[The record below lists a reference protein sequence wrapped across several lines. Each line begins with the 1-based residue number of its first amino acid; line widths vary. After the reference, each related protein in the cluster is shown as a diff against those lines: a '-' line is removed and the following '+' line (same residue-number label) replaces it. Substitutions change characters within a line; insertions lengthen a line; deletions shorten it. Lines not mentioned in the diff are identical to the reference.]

1 MDRVA
6 RASLDRHSVHRGRDA
21 RGATRPL
28 EGHASPHAGRAS
40 AHWTSCEQVAGRG
53 VAARH
58 RHDHGAYA
66 RAIHA
71 RPCETAPAQSG
82 RLIARFVLGDHQ
94 IVEDEIGVVLHGR
107 RLNEVGA
114 PCCVRLGAS
123 QAQRRDQRCDDF
135 PTNQQRHA
143 CSTPCARSRLGSV
156 GVARVDRGETAV
168 ERAGENVDERALPR
182 CGVAADACRAVDGLR
197 ERHVEREVLVVAQA
211 DFDVTRR
218 RALERF
224 GEDVELLMVRDEV
237 GVVAA
242 RRDARHERALDDDDN
257 NGSSVE
263 TRVGS
268 GVIDRVAGTNAFV
281 AACDGE

>member
-1 MDRVA
+1 MTILPFKKRLKRALQVSHDSYAQESGYRSPLSFWHVA
-6 RASLDRHSVHRGRDA
+6 LIQFRLRNVGELHDGQRRRKRRRIFSSHTSLGCH
-21 RGATRPL
+21 
-28 EGHASPHAGRAS
+28 E
-40 AHWTSCEQVAGRG
+40 
-53 VAARH
+53 
-58 RHDHGAYA
+58 
-66 RAIHA
+66 I
-71 RPCETAPAQSG
+71 
-82 RLIARFVLGDHQ
+82 I
-94 IVEDEIGVVLHGR
+94 EDELSVVAHGG
-107 RLNEVGA
+107 LTEVRA

-135 PTNQQRHA
+135 PPNQQRHA
-143 CSTPCARSRLGSV
+143 CTTPGARSRLGSV

-168 ERAGENVDERALPR
+168 ERAGDNVDERALPR
-182 CGVAADACRAVDGLR
+182 CGVAADARGAVDGLC
-197 ERHVEREVLVVAQA
+197 ERHVEREVLVVAQY

-242 RRDARHERALDDDDN
+242 RRDARHERALDDEDD

-281 AACDGE
+281 AASDGE